1 MLESR
6 LEFSIPMEIL
16 SCFTL
21 KSSLQFIGGLTF
33 LLYGLDLMSMFL
45 RKASGNTLRL
55 ILEKATENNLVG
67 ILIGTVVTAV
77 IQSSSAMTTILVS
90 FVQSGLISFERSIA
104 VTFGANI
111 GTTVTT
117 QIIAFHVTQWA
128 YLIIGI
134 SYLTLVL
141 AQRSQTKNIAT
152 VGIGLG
158 LAFLGLENLS
168 EAMKV
173 LRDSEYFVGAMQG
186 LENVWWGMFVGM
198 IFTALIHSSSGVI
211 GICMGLAMQGLMS
224 IEAAVPIILGAN
236 IGTCITALLA
246 STRVAAEAKR
256 VAASHII
263 FNVSGAVLFG
273 FIVAPFIDFLHL
285 FTPADDIPRM
295 IANAQTIFNIAS
307 VVIWYPFIKQ
317 LGDMSRW
324 LVPADAKS
332 SQAVRYSFPRVRD
345 LSQSPELLLIQS
357 AHAIKA
363 YKNIVKQMLWT
374 SRDYFINE
382 QRERLE
388 QIRAQRENQQEFR
401 ADILEFLSRV
411 GKLQMSYTNI
421 SLVLNQ
427 IALVNEVEHIAFK
440 LESSIELLGENFPD
454 FDEKYAGLD
463 EYFMQTI
470 KCFSKSC
477 NAVLNDSFS
486 ECKRINEHIDSLR
499 IIEKE
504 LRNRSVDEIHEEAN
518 ENEYQREKLNLWVL
532 EFLRSVNSTSKR
544 ICYIVIS
551 QKSKIKH
558 QTTSIR

>member
-1 MLESR
+1 
-6 LEFSIPMEIL
+6 MEIL

-21 KSSLQFIGGLTF
+21 ESSLKFIGGLTF

-45 RKASGNTLRL
+45 RKAAGNTLRL
-55 ILEKATENNLVG
+55 ILEKATENHLIG
-67 ILIGTVVTAV
+67 ILIGALVTAV

-104 VTFGANI
+104 VTLGANI
-111 GTTVTT
+111 GTTITT

-128 YLIIGI
+128 YLIIAL
-134 SYLTLVL
+134 SYLTLIL
-141 AQRSQTKNIAT
+141 AQRSRTKNIAT

-158 LAFLGLENLS
+158 MAFLGLENLS

-173 LRDSEYFVGAMQG
+173 LRDSAYFVDAMQG
-186 LENVWWGMFVGM
+186 LENVWWGMLVGT

-211 GICMGLAMQGLMS
+211 GISMGLAMQGLIT

-246 STRVAAEAKR
+246 SSRGESEAKR

-263 FNVSGAVLFG
+263 FNVSGAVLCG
-273 FIVAPFIDFLHL
+273 FIVTPFIDFLHL
-285 FTPADDIPRM
+285 FTPANDVPRM
-295 IANAQTIFNIAS
+295 IANAQTVFNIVS
-307 VVIWYPFIKQ
+307 VIVWYPFIKQ
-317 LGDMSRW
+317 LGDVSRW
-324 LVPADAKS
+324 MIPTGKNEN
-332 SQAVRYSFPRVRD
+332 QAVRYSFPRVRD
-345 LSQSPELLLIQS
+345 LSQSPELLLLQS
-357 AHAIKA
+357 GHAIRA
-363 YKNIVKQMLWT
+363 YKNVVKQMLWT

-382 QRERLE
+382 QQERLE

-401 ADILEFLSRV
+401 ADILDFLSRV

-440 LESSIELLGENFPD
+440 LESSLELIGEKFPD
-454 FDEKYAGLD
+454 FDEKYIGLE
-463 EYFMQTI
+463 EYFIQTI
-470 KCFSKSC
+470 KCFSKAC
-477 NAVLNDSFS
+477 NAVLNDSFK

-504 LRNRSVDEIHEEAN
+504 LRNRSVEDIHGEVNDE
-518 ENEYQREKLNLWVL
+518 EYQREKLNLWVL

-551 QKSKIKH
+551 QKSKIKP
-558 QTTSIR
+558 QAALI